1 VRSARFRIRE
11 EGGAIL
17 LSGSG
22 LGHGV
27 GLCQAGSARRAA
39 LGEGYAEILRYY
51 FARARLGIIDC
62 RTVKCYAPHHQEE
75 PDGKDAGWSE

>member
-1 VRSARFRIRE
+1 MGYEVHRGSQFRTRE

-27 GLCQAGSARRAA
+27 GLCQVGATTRAA
-39 LGEGYAEILRYY
+39 LGQGYEEILRHY
-51 FARARLGIIDC
+51 FARATLGKPGQ
-62 RTVKCYAPHHQEE
+62 RGESK
-75 PDGKDAGWSE
+75 